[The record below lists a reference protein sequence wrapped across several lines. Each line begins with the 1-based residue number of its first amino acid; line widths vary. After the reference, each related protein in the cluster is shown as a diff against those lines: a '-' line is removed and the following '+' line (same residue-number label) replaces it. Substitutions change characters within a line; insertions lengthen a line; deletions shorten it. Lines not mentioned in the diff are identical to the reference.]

1 MAGANHQMVVRLTEL
16 DVAILDATKEQQGFV
31 TRSDALRHIL
41 RRWGRENLPAQ
52 ALATTPPAASSPRAK
67 TKKGR

>member
-1 MAGANHQMVVRLTEL
+1 MAGASHQMVVRLTEL

-41 RRWGRENLPAQ
+41 RRWGRENLPAKALPQ
-52 ALATTPPAASSPRAK
+52 APKTSSTR

>member
-1 MAGANHQMVVRLTEL
+1 MVVRLTEL

-41 RRWGRENLPAQ
+41 RRWGRENLPAK
-52 ALATTPPAASSPRAK
+52 ALPPAPKAGSPRAK
-67 TKKGR
+67 KGR

>member
-1 MAGANHQMVVRLTEL
+1 MAGASHQMVVRLTEL

-41 RRWGRENLPAQ
+41 RRWGRENLPAK
-52 ALATTPPAASSPRAK
+52 ALPATAKASSPRAK
-67 TKKGR
+67 AKKDR